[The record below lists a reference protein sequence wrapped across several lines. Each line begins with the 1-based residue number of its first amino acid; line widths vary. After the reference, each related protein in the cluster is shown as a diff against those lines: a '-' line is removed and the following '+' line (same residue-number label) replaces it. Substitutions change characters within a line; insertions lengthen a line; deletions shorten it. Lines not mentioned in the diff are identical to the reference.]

1 MQYQFEQK
9 SESEIKSES
18 GMKNESEIKSKSQI
32 KSESEM
38 KSESGR
44 RGDFYTAS
52 KLSQLLSLA
61 LRNYFQ
67 TEVDRREG
75 RECSI

>member
-1 MQYQFEQK
+1 MI
-9 SESEIKSES
+9 SE
-18 GMKNESEIKSKSQI
+18 SQI
-32 KSESEM
+32 KSESQMKSESEI

-67 TEVDRREG
+67 TEVDRGEG

>member
-1 MQYQFEQK
+1 MKRESQMK
-9 SESEIKSES
+9 CESEIKR
-18 GMKNESEIKSKSQI
+18 
-32 KSESEM
+32 
-38 KSESGR
+38 ESGR

-67 TEVDRREG
+67 TEVDRGEG

>member
-1 MQYQFEQK
+1 MKSGSEIK
-9 SESEIKSES
+9 SESEIKMES
-18 GMKNESEIKSKSQI
+18 QIKRESEI
-32 KSESEM
+32 